1 MPLSEPPQFS
11 RNYVSSEELV
21 SRTLI
26 ANDEFHL
33 LYSNNG
39 ALVFTVP
46 PDVFAEGVQISLA
59 KFDVAAGLPVFA
71 TGVGVTLESSG
82 TLGPTAQFSIAS
94 IIRVPSD
101 LAGDDNTWIVV
112 GNV

>member
-1 MPLSEPPQFS
+1 MPISQPS
-11 RNYVSSEELV
+11 RNFVSTNELV
-21 SRTLI
+21 SRTLNI
-26 ANDEFHL
+26 GDAFHL

-46 PDVFAEGVQISLA
+46 PDVFGQGVQISLVD
-59 KFDVAAGLPVFA
+59 FDAGVPVFA
-71 TGVGVTLESSG
+71 AGGGVTLSSSG
-82 TLGPTAQFSIAS
+82 TLGPTAQFSVAS

-101 LAGDDNTWIVV
+101 VSGDENTWIVV